1 MIKIASSSR
10 LRGTPRN
17 DGLLK
22 VVQVIIDTGILIEDT
37 VIASPPAGGEAIFIT

>member
-10 LRGTPRN
+10 LRVTPRN

-22 VVQVIIDTGILIEDT
+22 VVQVIIDTGILI
-37 VIASPPAGGEAIFIT
+37 